1 MAKIMRRIIFVIM
14 ALALVA
20 PVSLNARKKQ
30 NADISFKEVTYDF
43 GTVPERGG
51 KVSHTFEFV
60 NTGNANLVIKD
71 VTAECGCTTP
81 EYPQNPIAPGKK
93 GVVKV
98 TYNPLGRPGGFSKTV
113 TVKTN
118 GKTKRVYLKIKGV
131 VNPNKKK

>member
-1 MAKIMRRIIFVIM
+1 MRRIIFVIM

-20 PVSLNARKKQ
+20 PVSLHARKKQ
-30 NADISFKEVTYDF
+30 NADISFKETVYDF
-43 GTVPERGG
+43 GSVPERGG
-51 KVSHTFEFV
+51 KVSHVFEFV

-98 TYNPLGRPGGFSKTV
+98 TYNPLGRPGGFNKT
-113 TVKTN
+113 
-118 GKTKRVYLKIKGV
+118 TKEAEYIDKKE
-131 VNPNKKK
+131 NKKQ

>member
-1 MAKIMRRIIFVIM
+1 MPARSRMRT
-14 ALALVA
+14 
-20 PVSLNARKKQ
+20 
-30 NADISFKEVTYDF
+30 SFKETVYDF
-43 GTVPERGG
+43 GSVPERGG
-51 KVSHTFEFV
+51 KVSHVFEFV

-98 TYNPLGRPGGFSKTV
+98 TYNPLGRPGGFNKTV

-118 GKTKRVYLKIKGV
+118 GKTKRVYLKVKGV
-131 VNPNKKK
+131 VNPNKKQ